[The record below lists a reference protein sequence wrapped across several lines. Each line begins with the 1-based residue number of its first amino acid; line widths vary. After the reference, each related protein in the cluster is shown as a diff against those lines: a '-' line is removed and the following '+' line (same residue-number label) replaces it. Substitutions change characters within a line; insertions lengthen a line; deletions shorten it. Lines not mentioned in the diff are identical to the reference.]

1 MFFFSTPFYAITIIL
16 QVICVFHCVKKGNQ
30 NKWIWIIVFF
40 PIIGSLVYI
49 FTEIFTRNEIRSVSA
64 GVSEIIS
71 PSGSIRK
78 LEENLRF
85 TDTFNNRIALADAY
99 LENGQTGKAID
110 LYESSLTGTFE
121 ENEYAI
127 SRLIIAYYKEQR
139 YPEIVKMAR
148 KIYNQPQFPNSKA
161 HVFYAMSLGYTGDS
175 ESAEKEFQRMKGRF
189 SNFEAL
195 SVSRQRGE
203 TCRPI

>member
-110 LYESSLTGTFE
+110 LYESSLTGT
-121 ENEYAI
+121 YHVKKPLITDRYLI
-127 SRLIIAYYKEQR
+127 SCRAKE
-139 YPEIVKMAR
+139 
-148 KIYNQPQFPNSKA
+148 
-161 HVFYAMSLGYTGDS
+161 L
-175 ESAEKEFQRMKGRF
+175 
-189 SNFEAL
+189 
-195 SVSRQRGE
+195 
-203 TCRPI
+203 